1 MRPIVPSE
9 TQESETPGP
18 GDQRDEK
25 SPETGIHKLNFWLK
39 DPDLGSSSRGSPLI
53 VGSLERLLL

>member
-18 GDQRDEK
+18 RDQRDEK

-39 DPDLGSSSRGSPLI
+39 DSVSGLQAGLGDLVKSRS
-53 VGSLERLLL
+53 

>member
-25 SPETGIHKLNFWLK
+25 SPETGIHKLNFWLT
-39 DPDLGSSSRGSPLI
+39 DTDSGSTSQGSPFM

>member
-1 MRPIVPSE
+1 MPSE

-18 GDQRDEK
+18 RDQRDEK

>member
-18 GDQRDEK
+18 KDQRDEK
-25 SPETGIHKLNFWLK
+25 SPETGIHKLNVWLK
-39 DPDLGSSSRGSPLI
+39 DPKLGFPSRGSPLI